1 MMMKKPFDLILAAE
15 TILNKVYIFSKED
28 IANLHLSVH
37 QYATRFEVNSNDI
50 SYEIIFSR
58 DFGIKKAILDSWDTE
73 KRFEFYC
80 KKAFKLKNMC
90 SKPIHYSSFSVL
102 IPFNVFSKQDKE
114 QLYKMFFGGEKDIYM
129 RFNINYAS
137 KKARE
142 VKAAGKNLDLG
153 DIFQSNDPYK
163 NIEKMLKDNNL
174 FEEVCIASDL
184 AVESLDK

>member
-15 TILNKVYIFSKED
+15 TILNKVYTFAKES
-28 IANLHLSVH
+28 IANLHLSSH
-37 QYATRFEVNSNDI
+37 QYAKRFEINSNDI
-50 SYEIIFSR
+50 SYEIIFSS
-58 DFGIKKAILDSWDTE
+58 DFGIEKAILDSWDTE

-80 KKAFKLKNMC
+80 KNAFKLKNMC
-90 SKPIHYSSFSVL
+90 SKPIHYSSLSIF

-114 QLYKMFFGGEKDIYM
+114 QLYKILFGGEEYIYLK
-129 RFNINYAS
+129 FNANYAS
-137 KKARE
+137 KEAKEA
-142 VKAAGKNLDLG
+142 KAAGKNLDLG
-153 DIFQSNDPYK
+153 NVFQSNDPYK